1 MKKFIFIMLFA
12 ASSAV
17 YGSEWAHNAINL
29 THEFGNGSGVKVG
42 VMDGEVRC
50 SHQELAGR
58 CSEYYS
64 AEDFGQYWSNHA
76 THVATTIA
84 GVNKAPEWLDHNG
97 GVAPNAHI
105 GSYPVF
111 STVWG
116 PDGGQWIS
124 DSAETEMANLAA
136 SHGVTVIN
144 QSYGDY
150 NENNRAYF
158 NPNMLAVWRAHKNII
173 FVNAAGN
180 EGTVLDP
187 KNHGNIENVVF
198 VGASDQSGNIA
209 SWSNR
214 PGNNY
219 KDQFIVA
226 PGDYISGGFANS
238 DDDYG
243 HMSGTSMAAPIVT
256 GAIAILHDH
265 WGHLKG
271 DPGATAGILFQSA
284 IDKGAPGVDPVYGH
298 GMLNIRGMFEP
309 IPIKDNPPGGGDPD
323 EPCDDVVVTPPP
335 VDDDDGWVWIGTPG
349 NWYDSHGDRHQSS
362 CVAPPKD
369 DKPVDDDD
377 SWVWI
382 GTPGD
387 GNWYD
392 SHGDRNYFAV
402 EVNGKR
408 KILRRAKLSS
418 ALIRS
423 ASDLDVVFFD
433 RFGRDYKTNAANY
446 SPHSSVVTDYMDLG
460 QGVSLQMVD
469 SGKPN
474 FKVDM
479 DGVSVGRGRTMG
491 FDSNPVLAS
500 LNDGTFISND
510 KMGVMYS
517 DSSTAAVY
525 KPEDWLTLT
534 YVKENGFL
542 GSTGVG
548 KYDTIA
554 STVSKEYGM
563 FFGSATMALSKGD
576 GGRSRSIVKMSDTVP
591 SLGFAAGLKGEIIKN
606 LDWSFT
612 VSQALQPTGG
622 TMSVSYDDRHGRNIN
637 RSVDMGDHRDT
648 MVMFRVNFTW

>member
-309 IPIKDNPPGGGDPD
+309 IPIVDNPPGGGDPD
-323 EPCDDVVVTPPP
+323 EPCDDVVVTPP

-510 KMGVMYS
+510 KVGVMYT
-517 DSSTAAVY
+517 DSTTAAVY

-563 FFGSATMALSKGD
+563 FFGSATMALSKSD

-606 LDWSFT
+606 LNWSFT
-612 VSQALQPTGG
+612 VSQDLQPTGG

-637 RSVDMGDHRDT
+637 RTIDMGDYRDT
-648 MVMFRVNFTW
+648 MVMFRIKFTW

>member
-1 MKKFIFIMLFA
+1 MKRYILIMLFA

-17 YGSEWAHNAINL
+17 YGSEWAHNAIDL
-29 THEFGNGSGVKVG
+29 THKYGDGSGVKVG
-42 VMDGEVRC
+42 IMDGEARC
-50 SHQELAGR
+50 SHQELAGH
-58 CSEYYS
+58 CTEYYS
-64 AEDFGQYWSNHA
+64 AEDFGQYYSNHA

-84 GVNKAPEWLDHNG
+84 GVNKAPDWLDHGG

-111 STVWG
+111 STVWS
-116 PDGGQWIS
+116 PNGGQWIS
-124 DSAETEMANLAA
+124 DTAETEMGNLAA
-136 SHGVTVIN
+136 SHGVSVIN

-150 NENNRAYF
+150 DDNWRAYL
-158 NPNMLAVWRAHKNII
+158 NPNTVGVWKAHKNII

-180 EGTVLDP
+180 DGTLLDP
-187 KNHGNIENVVF
+187 GNVQGIENVVF
-198 VGASDQSGNIA
+198 VGATDQSGNIA

-238 DDDYG
+238 DSDYG

-309 IPIKDNPPGGGDPD
+309 IPIVDNPPGGGDPD
-323 EPCDDVVVTPPP
+323 EPCDDVVVTPP
-335 VDDDDGWVWIGTPG
+335 VDDDDSDWVWIGTPG
-349 NWYDSHGDRHQSS
+349 NWYDSRGLKHQSS
-362 CVAPPKD
+362 CAAPPED
-369 DKPVDDDD
+369 VPVDDDD
-377 SWVWI
+377 GWVWI

-402 EVNGKR
+402 EVKGKR

-423 ASDLDVVFFD
+423 ASELEVVFFD
-433 RFGRDYKTNAANY
+433 KFGRDYKTNAANY

-460 QGVSLQMVD
+460 EGVSMQMVNN
-469 SGKPN
+469 GKPN

-491 FDSNPVLAS
+491 FDSNPVLAA

-510 KMGVMYS
+510 KVGVMYS

-563 FFGSATMALSKGD
+563 FFGSATMALSKSD

-606 LDWSFT
+606 LNWSFT
-612 VSQALQPTGG
+612 VSQDLQPTGG
-622 TMSVSYDDRHGRNIN
+622 TMSVSYDNRHGRNIN
-637 RSVDMGDHRDT
+637 RTIDMGDYRDT
-648 MVMFRVNFTW
+648 KLMFRIKFTW